1 MPRLLTIVVSVA
13 LLSRATSLSADTPPE
28 QEAAI
33 KALRGWTSNLQ
44 KNRDGTVRFIR
55 FSKSGVKDEHLAHVP
70 AFKQLDY
77 LAVVTPSVTDEGLK
91 HVAGLTNLDTLFL
104 SDSSL
109 TDVAM
114 PAFSGLVKLERLYL
128 DRTKVT
134 DAGLSHIAGL
144 STLTTLS
151 IVGTAV
157 GDVGL
162 EHVSKLENLEVLFL
176 SATSIS
182 DDGLKQLAKLAK
194 LKTLYLDETA
204 ISGSGLQHLGGLQ
217 NLEVVS
223 LRGTS
228 VPAESLAALSTCAKL
243 RKLLLFETKLTAADV
258 APLQKELA
266 KLDIKLNPSP
276 DRKLNALERLL
287 AGQTLRGPGNPDAD
301 GAGSVQRT
309 GANAGTGAGTGAEA
323 KKLQPPI
330 SRRLADSD
338 ETPDFQKHVL
348 PLLGRLGCNGRTC
361 HGSFQGQGGFS
372 LSMFGYDFEADHKA
386 LTGGDEPRV
395 NLKKP
400 DESLILYKPTHEDDH
415 GGGQRFEPAGWEH
428 RLLGRWIESGAKGL
442 PDGPNRIVRF
452 DVTPAEIA
460 FSKPGETAQLKCVAI
475 WEDGTREDVTALTR
489 FQTND
494 DVVAE
499 VSSDGLIT
507 CKTPGDT
514 YVISFYDN
522 GIFSTQV
529 LLPVSD
535 QTGDRFPVVETPTE
549 IDRFV
554 TSKLSKLGM
563 VPSDLCTDEEFLRRV
578 SLDMIGTLPTPDE
591 VAEFLAD
598 PSPDK
603 RNRKIDELL
612 KSPAYVEWWT
622 VRFSDLTGSNSQYL
636 GTTDMNSPASI
647 QWNNW
652 IRRRVQDNVGWDK
665 IAAGVVLAESRR
677 PGQTYEEYAAE
688 QSMHLRRKDATDF
701 TAHENPMHYYWF
713 RSNNQQPTDRALAF
727 GYVFLGVRLQCA
739 QCHKHPFDQWS
750 KQDFEKF
757 TQFFTRIKAGIAP
770 DAKVAQTELKTK
782 LGVPVKLDTAALRR
796 QMYLRVAA
804 EGLPIPW
811 NEIWIEQPKSGSKPQ
826 IAKLLGNEELDLNEY
841 DDPREPLMAWLLRK
855 ENPYFA
861 RAFVNRIWHH
871 YFGVGIVEP
880 PDDFNMA
887 NPPSNKALL
896 DWLSEQFIAQ
906 GYDMK
911 WLHRTIASSRSY
923 QLSWKPNDTNRADER
938 NFSHA
943 LIRRMPAEV
952 TIDAI
957 LQATAND
964 ARMKTWSSNTTARK
978 IAQHPRSIQA
988 RGIDYS
994 LLVFGKPLRTTNCD
1008 CERQGQPTLLQS
1020 LFVRNDTEMLEW
1032 LERKDGWL
1040 VETAKTLGE
1049 TLAPE
1054 TTAAKPTAVKPGKTK
1069 NPVEPTKTPAP
1080 EDAVLDG
1087 LIAQA
1092 YQRTVSRSPTGAE
1105 LARGRK
1111 HLAASENTI
1120 EGLRDVMWALLN
1132 TQEFLT
1138 NH

>member
-1 MPRLLTIVVSVA
+1 MPRLLTIVALVA
-13 LLSRATSLSADTPPE
+13 LLSPAVELRAETPPE
-28 QEAAI
+28 QEEAI

-55 FSKSGVKDEHLAHVP
+55 FSKAGVTDEHLAHVP

-114 PAFSGLVKLERLYL
+114 PALKGLAKLERLYL

-134 DAGLSHIAGL
+134 DSGLSNVAGL

-151 IVGTAV
+151 LVGTSTTDESLV
-157 GDVGL
+157 
-162 EHVSKLENLEVLFL
+162 HVAKLENLEVLFL
-176 SATSIS
+176 SGTEIS
-182 DDGLKQLAKLAK
+182 DDGLKSLAKLSK
-194 LKTLYLDETA
+194 LKTLYLDKTSV
-204 ISGSGLQHLGGLQ
+204 SGIGFEHLSQLP
-217 NLEVVS
+217 NLEVLS

-228 VPAESLAALSTCAKL
+228 LEAGSLGKLSGCKKL
-243 RKLLLFETKLTAADV
+243 NRLLLYETEVTAEDV
-258 APLQKELA
+258 APLKE
-266 KLDIKLNPSP
+266 KLTKLIVKLGPSP
-276 DRKLNALERLL
+276 SESKNAFQRLL
-287 AGQTLRGPGNPDAD
+287 AGEELKGPSTKTPNQDRASANDPTVTGTE
-301 GAGSVQRT
+301 SV
-309 GANAGTGAGTGAEA
+309 AEDIG
-323 KKLQPPI
+323 Q
-330 SRRLADSD
+330 RLATSK

-348 PLLGRLGCNGRTC
+348 PLLGRLACNGRTC
-361 HGSFQGQGGFS
+361 HGSFQGKGGFA
-372 LSMFGYDFEADHKA
+372 LSMFGYDFEADHKS

-395 NLKKP
+395 DLKNP
-400 DESLILYKPTHEDDH
+400 DESLIIYKPTHEDDH
-415 GGGQRFEPAGWEH
+415 GGGRRFKVDSWEH
-428 RLLGRWIESGAKGL
+428 RLLRRWIETGAKGL
-442 PDGPNRIVRF
+442 TDGPKRIVRF
-452 DVTPAEIA
+452 DVTPTEIV
-460 FSKPGETAQLKCVAI
+460 FSKAGETKQLKCVAI
-475 WEDGTREDVTALTR
+475 WEDGTREDVTPLTR
-489 FQTND
+489 FQSND

-499 VSSDGLIT
+499 VTADGLIT
-507 CKTPGDT
+507 CKSPGDT

-529 LLPVSD
+529 MLPVSD
-535 QTGDRFPVVETPTE
+535 RTGDQFPEVATPTE
-549 IDRFV
+549 IDRLV
-554 TSKLSKLGM
+554 TRKLARLGV
-563 VPSDLCTDEEFLRRV
+563 VPSELSSDEDFLRRV
-578 SLDMIGTLPTPDE
+578 SLDMIGTLPTP
-591 VAEFLAD
+591 AEQVGFVAD

-603 RNRKIDELL
+603 RQRKIDALL
-612 KSPAYVEWWT
+612 ESPAYADWWA
-622 VRFSDLTGSNSQYL
+622 VKFCDLTGSNSQYL
-636 GTTDMNSPASI
+636 GTTDMNTPASI

-652 IRRRVQDNVGWDK
+652 MRRRIQDNVGWDK
-665 IAAGVVLAESRR
+665 IAAGIVLSESRR

-688 QSMHLRRKDATDF
+688 QSLFLRKKEPEDF
-701 TAHENPMHYYWF
+701 TAHDNPMHYYWF
-713 RSNNQQPTDRALAF
+713 RSNNQIPTDRALSF

-757 TQFFTRIKAGIAP
+757 TQFFTRVKAGVAP
-770 DAKVAQTELKTK
+770 DAKEAQTQLKTK

-811 NEIWIEQPKSGSKPQ
+811 NEIWIDEPGDKPQ
-826 IAKLLGNEELDLNEY
+826 IAKLLGNEDVDLNEY
-841 DDPREPLMAWLLRK
+841 TDPREPLMAWLLQ
-855 ENPYFA
+855 EDNPYFA

-887 NPPSNKALL
+887 NPPSNKPLL
-896 DWLSEQFIAQ
+896 DWLSEQFVAN

-911 WLHRTIASSRSY
+911 WLHRTIANSRTY
-923 QLSWKPNDTNRADER
+923 QLSWKPNETNRDDLR

-943 LIRRMPAEV
+943 QIRRMPAEV

-957 LQATAND
+957 LQATANE
-964 ARMKTWSSNTTARK
+964 ARMKTWSSNTSQRK
-978 IAQHPRSIQA
+978 ITQHPRSIQA

-1020 LFVRNDTEMLEW
+1020 LYVRNDTEMLEW
-1032 LERKDGWL
+1032 LERSDGWL
-1040 VETAKTLGE
+1040 VETAKKLGQTLTLE
-1049 TLAPE
+1049 TKPVKPAS
-1054 TTAAKPTAVKPGKTK
+1054 AKPTESVQT
-1069 NPVEPTKTPAP
+1069 PTP
-1080 EDAVLDG
+1080 DDSVIDD
-1087 LIAQA
+1087 LIEQV
-1092 YQRTVSRSPTGAE
+1092 YQRTVSRSPTE
-1105 LARGRK
+1105 SEIARGRE
-1111 HLAASENTI
+1111 HLKSGENTI
-1120 EGLRDVMWALLN
+1120 EALRDLMWALLN